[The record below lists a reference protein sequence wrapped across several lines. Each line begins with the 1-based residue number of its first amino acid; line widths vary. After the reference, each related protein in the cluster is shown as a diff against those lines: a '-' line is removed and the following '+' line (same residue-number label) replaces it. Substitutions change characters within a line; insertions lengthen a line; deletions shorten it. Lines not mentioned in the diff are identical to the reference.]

1 MNVIAALL
9 SLAFL
14 SIFPAVSS
22 ADFYRYYDE
31 SGGVNV
37 TNDYKSIPE
46 RYRASVTVTT
56 DKQLEKKARA
66 RDRQERSE
74 NGRVV
79 QGQRLN
85 QPPQQAVPAQS
96 VTAESSPSV
105 STPQK
110 ETAPPVAT
118 GKTNWLSRQVPM
130 LKVIGVMALLIAGFI
145 VVGRVASSLAPRSL
159 AIVIKIAMIAAIGV
173 FLTKGFSGKIADAFA
188 KIKEESGVAQ
198 KAVDKRSEKIQQ
210 QAE

>member
-9 SLAFL
+9 SLAIL
-14 SIFPAVSS
+14 SLLPAVSS

-74 NGRVV
+74 SGRVV

-85 QPPQQAVPAQS
+85 QPPQAAPAQS

-110 ETAPPVAT
+110 EAAPPVAT

-173 FLTKGFSGKIADAFA
+173 FLTKGFSEKIADAFA

>member
-9 SLAFL
+9 SLAIISL
-14 SIFPAVSS
+14 LPAVSS

-74 NGRVV
+74 SGRVV

-85 QPPQQAVPAQS
+85 QPPQAAPAQS

-110 ETAPPVAT
+110 EAAPPVAT

-173 FLTKGFSGKIADAFA
+173 FLTKGFSEKIAEAFA